1 MHCAFFVHLKQQG
14 CVAMVVAGK
23 VVAALRPHAEVIVF
37 FNLFDELYNEKSMF
51 AGGQSNDCLARDVPG
66 GPAAA
71 LLGHEHAVLDDLL
84 MVFILNVTKCNNE
97 SGLIIVLNLILF
109 LQRTCKCI
117 RNVPEASHVFFCA
130 FF

>member
-1 MHCAFFVHLKQQG
+1 
-14 CVAMVVAGK
+14 MVVAGK
-23 VVAALRPHAEVIVF
+23 VVAALRPHAEVNIF
-37 FNLFDELYNEKSMF
+37 ESICLNELYNEKSMF
-51 AGGQSNDCLARDVPG
+51 AGGQSHDCLARDVPG
-66 GPAAA
+66 GPAAT

-84 MVFILNVTKCNNE
+84 MIFILNVTKCNNE